1 MFVAQFA
8 PAQEAKTSHKRKPN
22 IATNLVFDATVK
34 EYNAKLGDAQA
45 PFKFSITNAWTNVIT
60 VDRLETSCGC
70 TVASL
75 PANPWHMQP
84 GEHGTLDAAI
94 NLEGK
99 APGHL
104 TKLVTLYLSANKEF
118 IGTRVATLKV
128 TIPER
133 PKDETALPTL
143 SEADRKAAMQQAKA
157 DPRKIFTDASCAK
170 CHVDRGVKSVFGPEL
185 YAADCGICHDSP
197 NRASFVPDLHA
208 LKVPTNVDYWTEI
221 ITYGKTNTLMPAFAS
236 FKGGPLNEN
245 QVHVLAD
252 YLASK
257 EFAQMKTATSAA
269 ATLAVPARE

>member
-1 MFVAQFA
+1 MSVSKKAPVIVGLPVFLVLLLVFA
-8 PAQEAKTSHKRKPN
+8 AHSVPAQPATSAHKKHLHVS
-22 IATNLVFDATVK
+22 TNLVFDATVK
-34 EYNAKLGDAQA
+34 FYNAKTGEMLA
-45 PFKFSITNAWTNVIT
+45 PFQFDITNTWTNVIT

-197 NRASFVPDLHA
+197 NRASFV
-208 LKVPTNVDYWTEI
+208 
-221 ITYGKTNTLMPAFAS
+221 
-236 FKGGPLNEN
+236 
-245 QVHVLAD
+245 
-252 YLASK
+252 
-257 EFAQMKTATSAA
+257 
-269 ATLAVPARE
+269 